1 MKKPKPPIDIVGD
14 AVTEPLTRH
23 DRATLADLVDDYL
36 SRRITRGSF
45 LRSSAVFSLSATS
58 LTGLLAAC
66 SGDDKKTSG
75 TTTGGTPKTTAK
87 LNVGVGQDA
96 DTVDPQA
103 FKSIPGYYMLANLYD
118 QLIDLEPTRE
128 GDILKV
134 GDAKT
139 APMIATTMEV
149 SDDRLTA
156 TFNLDPNAKFED
168 GSPITAE
175 DVRYT
180 FTRGIK
186 GTQYTSILM
195 GMLTLSKPENILTPD
210 EKTVVFKLDKPNPML
225 ERLLSLQV
233 LSIQSKAKGEA
244 NATAKDKFSDAYW
257 RSNVFANSAYTLKS
271 WTRGEGWELAPNPHY
286 RKGLPKNGGLVFR
299 IISDPQERLNLLK
312 SGDLHITYDVSAK
325 DAAAIRKEGGNTKL
339 ISAPSPWNFA
349 LSFNNSQKP
358 FDDVRVRQALSYA
371 VPYDTII
378 NDVMHGLAHPSK
390 GIIVPG
396 MDTSDQSFWKY
407 DTDLQKAKEMLTAAG
422 HPDGFSS
429 SIDVLIGRAED
440 EQAATFIQSS
450 FREIGVNVEIRKLA
464 EAQYQANRN
473 DAKSPMQIIEF
484 FSWVNDPMYHMFWN
498 MLSTNA
504 FTNSSRYNNKKV
516 DKLILDGLYEPDLA
530 KREAVSKEAQKT
542 IVEEAPWAFL
552 YARDYYVPV
561 AKNLTD
567 YPLWPD
573 QNPRLYWS
581 YLSA

>member
-1 MKKPKPPIDIVGD
+1 MTQGKPSLDIVGD
-14 AVTEPLTRH
+14 AVGESLTRH
-23 DRATLADLVDDYL
+23 DQATLTDLVDDYR

-45 LRSSAVFSLSATS
+45 IRSATVFGLSATS
-58 LTGLLAAC
+58 LSGLLAAC
-66 SGDDKKTSG
+66 GGDDKQSAA
-75 TTTGGTPKTTAK
+75 TTGAAQRTSAK
-87 LNVGVGQDA
+87 LNVGIGQDA

-134 GDAKT
+134 GEAKP

-168 GSPITAE
+168 GSPITAD
-175 DVRYT
+175 DVKYT

-233 LSIQSKAKGEA
+233 LSIQSKAKGDA
-244 NATAKDKFSDAYW
+244 NASAKDKFSDAYW

-271 WTRGEGWELAPNPHY
+271 WNRGEGFELAPNPHY

-299 IISDPQERLNLLK
+299 IVSDPQERLNLLK
-312 SGDLHITYDVSAK
+312 SGDLHISYEVSAK
-325 DAAAIRKEGGNTKL
+325 DAAAIRDEGGETKL
-339 ISAPSPWNFA
+339 ISAPSPWSFGLA
-349 LSFNNSQKP
+349 FNNGQKP

-378 NDVMHGLAHPSK
+378 EDVMYGLARPAKS
-390 GIIVPG
+390 IVPPG
-396 MDTSDQSFWKY
+396 METSDQSFWKY
-407 DTDLQKAKEMLTAAG
+407 DTDLTKAKELLAAAG
-422 HPDGFSS
+422 HPDGFKS

-450 FREIGVNVEIRKLA
+450 FREIGVDVEIRKLA

-473 DAKSPMQIIEF
+473 DAKSPMQIVEF

-498 MLSTNA
+498 MLSTNT

-516 DKLILDGLYEPDLA
+516 DKLILAGLYEPDLA
-530 KREAVSKEAQKT
+530 KREELSKEAQKT

>member
-1 MKKPKPPIDIVGD
+1 MKQDKPSLDIVGD
-14 AVTEPLTRH
+14 VVGEPLTRH
-23 DRATLADLVDDYL
+23 DQATLTDLVDDYR

-45 LRSSAVFSLSATS
+45 LRSTAVFGLSATS
-58 LTGLLAAC
+58 LSGLLAAC
-66 SGDDKKTSG
+66 GGDGKQAAA
-75 TTTGGTPKTTAK
+75 TTTGATQRTSAK
-87 LNVGVGQDA
+87 LNVGIGQDA

-118 QLIDLEPTRE
+118 QLIDLEPTRD
-128 GDILKV
+128 GDLLKV
-134 GDAKT
+134 GA
-139 APMIATTMEV
+139 APMIDKTMQV

-168 GSPITAE
+168 GSPITSA
-175 DVRYT
+175 DVKYT

-195 GMLTLSKPENILTPD
+195 GMLTLSKPENIQTPD
-210 EKTVVFKLDKPNPML
+210 EQTVIFKLDKPNPML

-244 NATAKDKFSDAYW
+244 AATAKDKFSDAYW

-271 WTRGEGWELAPNPHY
+271 WNRGEGFELAPNANY
-286 RKGLPKNGGLVFR
+286 NRKGRPKNGGLVFR

-312 SGDLHITYDVSAK
+312 SGDLHISYDVSAK
-325 DAAAIRKEGGNTKL
+325 DAAAIRDEGGNSKL

-371 VPYDTII
+371 VPYDAII
-378 NDVMHGLAHPSK
+378 NDVMHGLARPSK
-390 GIIVPG
+390 SIVVPG

-407 DTDLQKAKEMLTAAG
+407 DTNMQKAKEMLTAAG
-422 HPDGFSS
+422 HPDGFNS

-473 DAKSPMQIIEF
+473 DAKSPMQMIEF

-504 FTNSSRYNNKKV
+504 FTNSSRYNNKTV

-530 KREAVSKEAQKT
+530 KRESLSKQAQKT